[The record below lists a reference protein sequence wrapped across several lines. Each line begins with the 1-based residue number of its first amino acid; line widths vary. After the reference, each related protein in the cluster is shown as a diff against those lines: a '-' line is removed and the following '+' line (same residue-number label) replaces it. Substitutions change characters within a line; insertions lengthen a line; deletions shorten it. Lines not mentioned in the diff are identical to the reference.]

1 MAVRIAV
8 EKLLVRAGFNSS
20 PIQSSSIFS
29 QISSASS
36 PICRPSFD
44 RFLGTLSQINSIS
57 SSKANV
63 LFPISPELVRNR
75 FPWESIL
82 GRRPPWN
89 VKNGGFHSLGDER
102 LPKRRPCMKNRKK
115 RAALRPKGPY
125 YWVQYTPGEP
135 IPHSRPNE
143 GSVRGRNHR
152 KRMEQRAAFRSGEAK
167 KRKDQLAGARRRK
180 AIKKIESKMAA
191 VARER
196 AWAERLVQL
205 QQAEAEAGRSTG

>member
-8 EKLLVRAGFNSS
+8 QKLLVRAGFNSS

-44 RFLGTLSQINSIS
+44 RFLGNLSQINSIS

-89 VKNGGFHSLGDER
+89 VKNRGFHSLGDER

-115 RAALRPKGPY
+115 RAALRPKGESYSTHCHGFSPLFI
-125 YWVQYTPGEP
+125 VF
-135 IPHSRPNE
+135 SRRFVTNE
-143 GSVRGRNHR
+143 SPCSIL
-152 KRMEQRAAFRSGEAK
+152 M
-167 KRKDQLAGARRRK
+167 QL
-180 AIKKIESKMAA
+180 
-191 VARER
+191 
-196 AWAERLVQL
+196 L
-205 QQAEAEAGRSTG
+205 